1 MYIISDTHISAVRS
15 AGTSPA
21 SARALREH
29 LLSSFKD
36 LLDRADEDV
45 ILNGDI
51 FDSSNVSMT
60 DLLETYNIILN
71 WLGKGHNL
79 TIVVGNH
86 DLYTDTS
93 KLSSLQ
99 FMAALLAKE
108 PNVTYVSG
116 GMRLSDEIYII
127 SHVHNQ
133 DMFDLELSKVPTC
146 KYLLLHCNYDNPF
159 SKHLDN
165 SLDLSEQQALDCKAE
180 YIVLGH
186 EHHTRKALGG
196 KVFIPGNQIASSIAD
211 CIGGHDKYMTH
222 LGYKPELVKVWDSA
236 TNYAEIDWRNPVT
249 SDAQFIRF
257 IGHCTPAE
265 AADMADVIARYRK
278 NSDAFVVSNAV
289 RVGNDDEADT
299 INLDSLEAISK
310 FSVMDALK
318 EYLSVEDVKILE
330 SLNA

>member
-1 MYIISDTHISAVRS
+1 MIVLSDLHIGAVRS

-21 SARALREH
+21 SSKALRDH
-29 LLSSFKD
+29 LLPSFKD
-36 LLDRADEDV
+36 LLNKADEDV

-186 EHHTRKALGG
+186 EHHTRRALGG
-196 KVFIPGNQIASSIAD
+196 KVFIPGNQIASSVAD

-222 LGYKPELVKVWDSA
+222 LGDKPELVKVWDSA
-236 TNYAEIDWRNPVT
+236 TNYAEIDWRNPAPST
-249 SDAQFIRF
+249 AQFIRF
-257 IGHCTPAE
+257 IGHATPAE
-265 AADMADVIARYRK
+265 AADMADTIARYRR
-278 NSDAFVVSNAV
+278 SSEAFVVANAV
-289 RVGNDDEADT
+289 KVGEDT
-299 INLDSLEAISK
+299 EGNELALNSLEAISK
-310 FSVMDALK
+310 FNVMEALRDHLAPEEFK
-318 EYLSVEDVKILE
+318 VLE
-330 SLNA
+330 NLE

>member
-1 MYIISDTHISAVRS
+1 MIVLSDLHIGAVRS

-21 SARALREH
+21 SSKALRDH

-36 LLDRADEDV
+36 LLNKADEDV

-60 DLLETYNIILN
+60 DLLETYNAVLS
-71 WLGKGHNL
+71 WLTKGFNL

-116 GMRLSDEIYII
+116 SYRLNSEIYII
-127 SHVHNQ
+127 SHVTNQ
-133 DMFDLELSKVPTC
+133 DLFDLELSKVPTC

-165 SLDLSEQQALDCKAE
+165 SLNLSEQQALDCKAE

-236 TNYAEIDWRNPVT
+236 ANYEEIDWRNPAPST
-249 SDAQFIRF
+249 AQFIRF
-257 IGHCTPAE
+257 VGHAKPEE
-265 AADMADVIARYRK
+265 AADMADVIARYRRT
-278 NSDAFVVSNAV
+278 SEAFVVANAV
-289 RVGNDDEADT
+289 RVTEDEEGKELA
-299 INLDSLEAISK
+299 LQSLEEINK
-310 FSVMDALK
+310 FNVMEALK
-318 EYLSVEDVKILE
+318 EYLTEEELKIVE